1 MGGHAMKNYGVER
14 LTKEQYDE
22 VLSALTPTLPYKT
35 VAIPSY
41 RAKDSFGDCDLLTT
55 ATDEAFEKSLSK
67 DFVLLGKKKNGS
79 VTSYALKYGSFPPFQ
94 FDLIKA
100 KEESFKFNYNYLSYN
115 DLGNLI
121 GRIAAA
127 FGFKFAHDG
136 LYILAW
142 YSHKGE
148 ERSVVRVKEEA
159 KTNDHAE
166 YRMEKL
172 FISNFNEALEFLGFD
187 SLRFAQ
193 GFNTVDDILDF
204 VASSKYF
211 CKDFFLFENRNHDQR
226 RRDSKR
232 PTYTKALE
240 YFDTLTDTKSR
251 DEVVKAFRADVAT
264 KYPSIINIKRSMRKQ
279 VKREYVFFRRLN
291 SRRIVWLYN
300 KLFGKQL
307 EGVALGNMMKFLKN
321 NCDKSLA
328 ISGLSN
334 YKWNDHLAGLMRM
347 ANNSQFSASSMC
359 R

>member
-1 MGGHAMKNYGVER
+1 MQQYGVER
-14 LTKEQYDE
+14 LTKEQYNE
-22 VLSALTPTLPYKT
+22 VLSALTITLPYKT
-35 VAIPSY
+35 AAIPSY
-41 RAKDSFGDCDLLTT
+41 RSKDSFGDCDLLTT
-55 ATDEAFEKSLSK
+55 STDDAFEKSLSK
-67 DFVLLGKKKNGS
+67 DFTLLGKKRNGG

-100 KEESFKFNYNYLSYN
+100 KEDSFKFHYNYLSYN

-148 ERSVVRVKEEA
+148 ERSVGRVKEDG

-166 YRMEKL
+166 YKTEKL
-172 FISNFNEALEFLGFD
+172 FISNFDEALEFLGFD
-187 SLRFAQ
+187 SSRFAQ
-193 GFNTVDDILDF
+193 GFDNVDDILDF

-226 RRDSKR
+226 KRDVKR
-232 PTYTKALE
+232 PTYTRALE
-240 YFDTLTDTKSR
+240 YFDTLVETKSR
-251 DEVVKAFRADVAT
+251 DEVTRAFRADVAK
-264 KYPSIINIKRSMRKQ
+264 KYPSIVNIKRDMRKE
-279 VKREYVFFRRLN
+279 VKRKYFLSRRLS
-291 SRRIVWLYN
+291 SRRVVWLYGR
-300 KLFGKQL
+300 LFNRQL
-307 EGVALGNMMKFLKN
+307 EGVALGGMMKFLNN

-328 ISGLSN
+328 VSGVSN
-334 YKWNDHLAGLMRM
+334 YEWNDHLAGLMRA
-347 ANNSQFSASSMC
+347 ANNSQFQQSSMC

>member
-1 MGGHAMKNYGVER
+1 MGGSAMQNYGVER

-22 VLSALTPTLPYKT
+22 VLLALTPTLPYKT

-41 RAKDSFGDCDLLTT
+41 RAKESFGDCDLLTT

-67 DFVLLGKKKNGS
+67 DFTLLGKKKNGS
-79 VTSYALKYGSFPPFQ
+79 VTSYALKYGNFPPFQ

-100 KEESFKFNYNYLSYN
+100 KEDSYEFNYNYLSYN

-121 GRIAAA
+121 GRVAAA

-148 ERSVVRVKEEA
+148 ERSVGRVKETG
-159 KTNDHAE
+159 KTNDCAE
-166 YRMEKL
+166 YKMEKL
-172 FISNFNEALEFLGFD
+172 FISNFDQALEFLGFD
-187 SLRFAQ
+187 SSHFAQ
-193 GFNTVDDILDF
+193 GFNSVDDILDF

-226 RRDSKR
+226 KRDVKR

-240 YFDTLTDTKSR
+240 YFDTLVEAKSR
-251 DEVVKAFRADVAT
+251 DEVTKAFKADVAT
-264 KYPSIINIKRSMRKQ
+264 KYPSIIKIKRDMRKEI
-279 VKREYVFFRRLN
+279 KRKYVLSRRLS
-291 SRRIVWLYN
+291 SRRVVWLYGR
-300 KLFGKQL
+300 LFGKQL
-307 EGVALGNMMKFLKN
+307 EGVALGNMMKFLNN

-328 ISGLSN
+328 VSGVSN
-334 YKWNDHLAGLMRM
+334 YEWYEHLAGFMRM
-347 ANNSQFSASSMC
+347 ANNSQFQQTSMC
-359 R
+359 K

>member
-1 MGGHAMKNYGVER
+1 MGGSAMQQYGVER
-14 LTKEQYDE
+14 LSKEQYNK
-22 VLSALTPTLPYKT
+22 VLLALTPTLPYKT

-41 RAKDSFGDCDLLTT
+41 RAKESFGDCDLLTT
-55 ATDEAFEKSLSK
+55 ATDDAFEKSLSK
-67 DFVLLGKKKNGS
+67 DFALLGKKRNGS
-79 VTSYALKYGSFPPFQ
+79 VTSYVLKYGNFPPFQ

-100 KEESFKFNYNYLSYN
+100 KEDSFKFNYNYLSYN
-115 DLGNLI
+115 DLGNLV

-142 YSHKGE
+142 YDHKGE

-166 YRMEKL
+166 HRMEKL
-172 FISNFNEALEFLGFD
+172 FISNFDEALEFLGFD

-193 GFNTVDDILDF
+193 GFDTVDDILDF

-226 RRDSKR
+226 KRDVKR
-232 PTYTKALE
+232 PTYLRALE
-240 YFDTLTDTKSR
+240 YFDALTETKSR
-251 DEVVKAFRADVAT
+251 DEVTRAFRANVAT
-264 KYPSIINIKRSMRKQ
+264 KYPSIVNIKRSMRKQ
-279 VKREYVFFRRLN
+279 VRREYLFSRRLS
-291 SRRIVWLYN
+291 SRRVVWLYGR
-300 KLFGKQL
+300 LFDRQL

-328 ISGLSN
+328 VSGVPN
-334 YKWNDHLAGLMRM
+334 KDWNDHLAGLMRM
-347 ANNSQFSASSMC
+347 ANNSQFQQSSMC

>member
-1 MGGHAMKNYGVER
+1 MGGSAMQQYGVER

-22 VLSALTPTLPYKT
+22 VLSALTVTLPYKT

-67 DFVLLGKKKNGS
+67 DFMLLGKKKNGS

-100 KEESFKFNYNYLSYN
+100 KEDSYEFNYNYLSYN

-121 GRIAAA
+121 GRVAAA

-148 ERSVVRVKEEA
+148 ERSVGRVKEDG

-166 YRMEKL
+166 HRMEKL
-172 FISNFNEALEFLGFD
+172 FISNFDQALEFFGFD

-193 GFNTVDDILDF
+193 GFDTVDDILNF

-226 RRDSKR
+226 KRDVKR
-232 PTYTKALE
+232 PTYTRALE
-240 YFDTLTDTKSR
+240 YFDTLVETKSR
-251 DEVVKAFRADVAT
+251 DEVTRAFKADVAT
-264 KYPSIINIKRSMRKQ
+264 KYPSIVNIKRDMRKE
-279 VKREYVFFRRLN
+279 VKRKYVLSRRLS
-291 SRRIVWLYN
+291 SRRVVWLYGR
-300 KLFGKQL
+300 LFNKQL
-307 EGVALGNMMKFLKN
+307 EGVALGSMMKFLNN

-328 ISGLSN
+328 VSGVSN
-334 YKWNDHLAGLMRM
+334 YEWYEHLAQLMRM
-347 ANNSQFSASSMC
+347 ANNSQFQQSSMC

>member
-1 MGGHAMKNYGVER
+1 MGGNALKQYGVER

-22 VLSALTPTLPYKT
+22 VLSALIITLPYKT

-55 ATDEAFEKSLSK
+55 ATDEAFENSLSK
-67 DFVLLGKKKNGS
+67 DFTLLGKKKNGS

-121 GRIAAA
+121 GRVAAA
-127 FGFKFAHDG
+127 FGFKFAHNG
-136 LYILAW
+136 LYLLAW

-148 ERSVVRVKEEA
+148 ERSVARVKENG

-166 YRMEKL
+166 YKMEKL
-172 FISNFNEALEFLGFD
+172 FISNFDQALEFLGFD

-193 GFNTVDDILDF
+193 GFDTIDNILDF

-226 RRDSKR
+226 KRDVKR
-232 PTYTKALE
+232 PTYTRALE
-240 YFDTLTDTKSR
+240 YFDTLVETKSR
-251 DEVVKAFRADVAT
+251 DEVTKAFKVDVAK
-264 KYPSIINIKRSMRKQ
+264 KYPSIINIKRDMCKEIKRK
-279 VKREYVFFRRLN
+279 YIFSRRLS
-291 SRRIVWLYN
+291 SRRVVWLYRR
-300 KLFGKQL
+300 LFNKQL
-307 EGVALGNMMKFLKN
+307 EGVALGGMMKFLNN
-321 NCDKSLA
+321 NCDKTLA
-328 ISGLSN
+328 VSGVSN
-334 YKWNDHLAGLMRM
+334 YQWYEHLAQLMRM
-347 ANNSQFSASSMC
+347 ANSSQFQQSSMC
-359 R
+359 G

>member
-1 MGGHAMKNYGVER
+1 MQQYGVER

-22 VLSALTPTLPYKT
+22 VLSALIITLPYKT

-67 DFVLLGKKKNGS
+67 DFTLLGKKRNGS
-79 VTSYALKYGSFPPFQ
+79 VTSYALKYGNFPPFQ

-100 KEESFKFNYNYLSYN
+100 KEDSFKFNYNYLSYN

-121 GRIAAA
+121 GRVAAA

-142 YSHKGE
+142 YDHKGE
-148 ERSVVRVKEEA
+148 ERSVGRVKEYG
-159 KTNDHAE
+159 KTNDCAE
-166 YRMEKL
+166 HRIEKL
-172 FISNFNEALEFLGFD
+172 FISNFDEALEFLGFD
-187 SLRFAQ
+187 SSRFAQ
-193 GFNTVDDILDF
+193 GFDTVDDILNF

-226 RRDSKR
+226 KRDVKR

-240 YFDTLTDTKSR
+240 YFDTLVETKSR
-251 DEVVKAFRADVAT
+251 DEVTKAFKVDVAT
-264 KYPSIINIKRSMRKQ
+264 KYPSIVNIKRDMRKE
-279 VKREYVFFRRLN
+279 VKRKYVLSRRLS
-291 SRRIVWLYN
+291 SRRVVWLYGR
-300 KLFGKQL
+300 LFNKQL
-307 EGVALGNMMKFLKN
+307 EGVALGNMMKFLTN

-328 ISGLSN
+328 VSGVSN
-334 YKWNDHLAGLMRM
+334 YEWYEHLAGLMRM
-347 ANNSQFSASSMC
+347 ANNSQFQQTSMC
-359 R
+359 G

>member
-14 LTKEQYDE
+14 LTKKQYDE
-22 VLSALTPTLPYKT
+22 VLSALIITLPYKT

-67 DFVLLGKKKNGS
+67 DFVLLGKKRNGS
-79 VTSYALKYGSFPPFQ
+79 VTSYALKYGNFPPFQ

-100 KEESFKFNYNYLSYN
+100 REDSFKFHYNYLSYN

-121 GRIAAA
+121 GRVAAA

-142 YSHKGE
+142 YSHQGE
-148 ERSVVRVKEEA
+148 ERSVGRVKEYG
-159 KTNDHAE
+159 KTNDCAE
-166 YRMEKL
+166 HKMEKL
-172 FISNFNEALEFLGFD
+172 FISNFDQALEFLGFD

-193 GFNTVDDILDF
+193 GFNTIDDILDY

-226 RRDSKR
+226 KRDVKR
-232 PTYTKALE
+232 PTYTRALE
-240 YFDTLTDTKSR
+240 YFDTLTETKNR
-251 DEVVKAFRADVAT
+251 DEVVKAFRTDVAS

-279 VKREYVFFRRLN
+279 VKREFVFSRRLN
-291 SRRIVWLYN
+291 SRRVVWLYGR
-300 KLFGKQL
+300 LFDRQL

-328 ISGLSN
+328 VSGLSN
-334 YKWNDHLAGLMRM
+334 YEWNDHLANLMRM

>member
-22 VLSALTPTLPYKT
+22 VLSALTITLPYKT
-35 VAIPSY
+35 AAIPSY

-67 DFVLLGKKKNGS
+67 DFALLGKKRNGA
-79 VTSYALKYGSFPPFQ
+79 VTSYALKYGNFPPFQ

-100 KEESFKFNYNYLSYN
+100 KEDSYEFNYNYLSYN

-121 GRIAAA
+121 GRVAAA

-148 ERSVVRVKEEA
+148 ERSVGRVKEYG
-159 KTNDHAE
+159 KTNDCAE
-166 YRMEKL
+166 HRMEKL
-172 FISNFNEALEFLGFD
+172 FISNFDEALEFLGFD
-187 SLRFAQ
+187 SSRFAQ
-193 GFNTVDDILDF
+193 GFDTIDDILDY

-226 RRDSKR
+226 KRDVKR
-232 PTYTKALE
+232 PTYTRALE
-240 YFDTLTDTKSR
+240 YFDTLTDSKSR
-251 DEVVKAFRADVAT
+251 DEVTRAFKADVAK
-264 KYPSIINIKRSMRKQ
+264 KYPSIVNIKRDMRKEI
-279 VKREYVFFRRLN
+279 KRKYVLSRRLS
-291 SRRIVWLYN
+291 SRRVVWLY
-300 KLFGKQL
+300 KRLFNKQL
-307 EGVALGNMMKFLKN
+307 EGVALGGMMKFLNN

-328 ISGLSN
+328 VSGVSN
-334 YKWNDHLAGLMRM
+334 YEWYEHLAGLMRM
-347 ANNSQFSASSMC
+347 ANNSQFQQSSMC

>member
-1 MGGHAMKNYGVER
+1 MKQYNVER
-14 LTKEQYDE
+14 LTKEQYNE
-22 VLSALTPTLPYKT
+22 VISALTPTLPYKT

-41 RAKDSFGDCDLLTT
+41 RSKVSFGDCDLLTT
-55 ATDEAFEKSLSK
+55 STDEAFEKSLSK
-67 DFVLLGKKKNGS
+67 DFILLGKKRNGS

-100 KEESFKFNYNYLSYN
+100 KEDSFQFNYNYLSYN

-121 GRIAAA
+121 GRVAAA

-142 YSHKGE
+142 YDHKGE

-166 YRMEKL
+166 HRIEKL
-172 FISNFNEALEFLGFD
+172 FISNFDEALEFLGFD

-193 GFNTVDDILDF
+193 GFDTVDDILNF

-226 RRDSKR
+226 KRDVKR
-232 PTYTKALE
+232 PTYLRALE
-240 YFDTLTDTKSR
+240 YFDALTETKSR
-251 DEVVKAFRADVAT
+251 DEVTRAFRANVAT
-264 KYPSIINIKRSMRKQ
+264 KYPSIVNIKRDMRKQ
-279 VKREYVFFRRLN
+279 VRREYLFSRRLS
-291 SRRIVWLYN
+291 SRRVVWLYGR
-300 KLFGKQL
+300 LFDRQL

-328 ISGLSN
+328 ISGVPN
-334 YKWNDHLAGLMRM
+334 KDWNDHLAGLMRM
-347 ANNSQFSASSMC
+347 ANNSQFQQSSMC
-359 R
+359 G

>member
-22 VLSALTPTLPYKT
+22 VLSALTITLPYKT
-35 VAIPSY
+35 AAIPSY

-67 DFVLLGKKKNGS
+67 DFMLLGKKKNGS
-79 VTSYALKYGSFPPFQ
+79 VTSYALKYGNFPPFQ

-100 KEESFKFNYNYLSYN
+100 KEDSFKFHYNYLSYN

-121 GRIAAA
+121 GRVAAA

-148 ERSVVRVKEEA
+148 ERSVARVKEDD

-166 YRMEKL
+166 YKMEKL
-172 FISNFNEALEFLGFD
+172 FISNFDQALEFLGFD

-193 GFNTVDDILDF
+193 GFDTVDDILNF

-226 RRDSKR
+226 KRDVKR

-240 YFDTLTDTKSR
+240 YFDTLVEAKSR
-251 DEVVKAFRADVAT
+251 DEVTKAFRADVAK
-264 KYPSIINIKRSMRKQ
+264 KYPSIINIKRNMRKE
-279 VKREYVFFRRLN
+279 VKKRYVLSRRLS
-291 SRRIVWLYN
+291 SRRVVWLYGR
-300 KLFGKQL
+300 LFGKQL
-307 EGVALGNMMKFLKN
+307 EGVALGNMMKFLTN

-328 ISGLSN
+328 VSGVSN
-334 YKWNDHLAGLMRM
+334 YEWYEHLAGLMRM
-347 ANNSQFSASSMC
+347 ANNSQFQQTSMC
-359 R
+359 K

>member
-1 MGGHAMKNYGVER
+1 MQNYGVER
-14 LTKEQYDE
+14 LTKEQYDK
-22 VLSALTPTLPYKT
+22 VLSALTITLPYKT
-35 VAIPSY
+35 AAIPSY
-41 RAKDSFGDCDLLTT
+41 KSKESFGDCDLLTT
-55 ATDEAFEKSLSK
+55 ATDEAFEESLSK
-67 DFVLLGKKKNGS
+67 DFILLGKKRNGS
-79 VTSYALKYGSFPPFQ
+79 VTSYALKYGNFPPFQ

-100 KEESFKFNYNYLSYN
+100 KEESYKFHYNYLSYN

-121 GRIAAA
+121 GRVAAA

-142 YSHKGE
+142 YDHKGE

-166 YRMEKL
+166 HRMEKL
-172 FISNFNEALEFLGFD
+172 FISNFDEALEFLGFD

-193 GFNTVDDILDF
+193 GFDTVDVILDV

-226 RRDSKR
+226 KRDVKR
-232 PTYTKALE
+232 PTYLRALE
-240 YFDTLTDTKSR
+240 YFDALTETKSR
-251 DEVVKAFRADVAT
+251 DEVTRAFRANVAT
-264 KYPSIINIKRSMRKQ
+264 KYPSIVNIKRSMRKQ
-279 VKREYVFFRRLN
+279 VRREYLFSRRLS
-291 SRRIVWLYN
+291 SRRVVWLYGR
-300 KLFGKQL
+300 LFDRQL

-328 ISGLSN
+328 ISGVPN
-334 YKWNDHLAGLMRM
+334 KDWNDHLAGLMRM
-347 ANNSQFSASSMC
+347 ANNSQFQQSSMC

>member
-1 MGGHAMKNYGVER
+1 MKQYNVER

-22 VLSALTPTLPYKT
+22 VLSALTITLPYKT

-41 RAKDSFGDCDLLTT
+41 RLKDSFGDCDLLTT
-55 ATDEAFEKSLSK
+55 STDEAFEKNLSK
-67 DFVLLGKKKNGS
+67 DFILLGKKKNGS
-79 VTSYALKYGSFPPFQ
+79 VTSYALKYGSFTPFQ

-121 GRIAAA
+121 GRVAAA
-127 FGFKFAHDG
+127 FGFKFAHNG
-136 LYILAW
+136 LYLLAW
-142 YSHKGE
+142 YDHKGE

-166 YRMEKL
+166 HRMEKL
-172 FISNFNEALEFLGFD
+172 FISNFDEALEFLGFD

-193 GFNTVDDILDF
+193 GFDTVDDILDF

-226 RRDSKR
+226 KRDVKR
-232 PTYTKALE
+232 PTYLRALE
-240 YFDTLTDTKSR
+240 YFDALTETKSR
-251 DEVVKAFRADVAT
+251 DEVTRAFRANVAT
-264 KYPSIINIKRSMRKQ
+264 KYPSIVNIKRSMRKQ
-279 VKREYVFFRRLN
+279 VRREYLFSRRLS
-291 SRRIVWLYN
+291 SRRVVWLYGR
-300 KLFGKQL
+300 LFDRQL

-328 ISGLSN
+328 ISGLPN
-334 YKWNDHLAGLMRM
+334 KDWNDHLAGLMRM
-347 ANNSQFSASSMC
+347 ANNSQFQQSSMC

>member
-1 MGGHAMKNYGVER
+1 MGGHAMQSYGVER
-14 LTKEQYDE
+14 LSKEQYDE
-22 VLSALTPTLPYKT
+22 VLSALTITLPEKT
-35 VAIPSY
+35 LPVPSY
-41 RAKDSFGDCDLLTT
+41 RSKESFGDCDLLTT

-67 DFVLLGKKKNGS
+67 DFTLLGKKRNGS

-100 KEESFKFNYNYLSYN
+100 KEDSYEFNYNYLSYN

-121 GRIAAA
+121 GRVAAA

-148 ERSVVRVKEEA
+148 ERSVGRVKEDG

-166 YRMEKL
+166 HRMEKL
-172 FISNFNEALEFLGFD
+172 FISNFDEALEFLGFD

-193 GFNTVDDILDF
+193 GFDTVDDILDF

-226 RRDSKR
+226 KRDVKR
-232 PTYTKALE
+232 STYLRALE
-240 YFDTLTDTKSR
+240 YFDALTETKSR
-251 DEVVKAFRADVAT
+251 DEVTRAFRANVAT
-264 KYPSIINIKRSMRKQ
+264 KYPSIVNIKRSMRKQ
-279 VKREYVFFRRLN
+279 VRREYLFSRRLS
-291 SRRIVWLYN
+291 SRRVVWLYGR
-300 KLFGKQL
+300 LFDRQL

-321 NCDKSLA
+321 KFSPLLRGSLKSSLIQA
-328 ISGLSN
+328 KLLRYTLKNSN
-334 YKWNDHLAGLMRM
+334 IKNTIKYII
-347 ANNSQFSASSMC
+347 F
-359 R
+359 

>member
-1 MGGHAMKNYGVER
+1 MGGSAMQNYGVER
-14 LTKEQYDE
+14 LTKEQYNE
-22 VLSALTPTLPYKT
+22 VLSALTITLPYKT

-55 ATDEAFEKSLSK
+55 ATDEAFENSLSK
-67 DFVLLGKKKNGS
+67 DFALLGKKRNGG
-79 VTSYALKYGSFPPFQ
+79 VTSYALQYGNFPPFQ

-100 KEESFKFNYNYLSYN
+100 KEDSFKFHYNYLSYN

-148 ERSVVRVKEEA
+148 ERSVARVKEEG
-159 KTNDHAE
+159 KTNDCAE
-166 YRMEKL
+166 HKMEKL
-172 FISNFNEALEFLGFD
+172 FISNFDEALEFLGFD
-187 SLRFAQ
+187 SLRFSQ
-193 GFNTVDDILDF
+193 GFNTIDDILDF

-226 RRDSKR
+226 KRDVKR
-232 PTYTKALE
+232 PTYLRALE
-240 YFDTLTDTKSR
+240 YFDALTETKSK
-251 DEVVKAFRADVAT
+251 DEVTRAFRANVAT
-264 KYPSIINIKRSMRKQ
+264 KYPSIVNIKRSMRKQ
-279 VKREYVFFRRLN
+279 VRREYLFSGRLS
-291 SRRIVWLYN
+291 SRRVVWLYGR
-300 KLFGKQL
+300 LFDRQL
-307 EGVALGNMMKFLKN
+307 EGVALGGMMKFLNN

-328 ISGLSN
+328 ISGVPN
-334 YKWNDHLAGLMRM
+334 KDWNDHLAGLMRM
-347 ANNSQFSASSMC
+347 ANNSQFQQSSMC

>member
-22 VLSALTPTLPYKT
+22 VLSALTITLPYKT

-67 DFVLLGKKKNGS
+67 DFALLGKKKNGS
-79 VTSYALKYGSFPPFQ
+79 VTSYALKYSNFPPFQ

-100 KEESFKFNYNYLSYN
+100 REDSFKFHYNYLSYN

-121 GRIAAA
+121 GRVAAA
-127 FGFKFAHDG
+127 FGFKFAHNG
-136 LYILAW
+136 LYLLAW
-142 YSHKGE
+142 YDHKGE

-166 YRMEKL
+166 HRMEKL

-193 GFNTVDDILDF
+193 GFDTVDDILDF

-226 RRDSKR
+226 KRFLAMAKNYLDNKKDLMLKRVLADYKVDDNLLFFRSLYEDNLIDSDKR
-232 PTYTKALE
+232 AQIDSFLAQENKTISDYLRLLNKKELAILAEPYKQSLVLEAKARIEE
-240 YFDTLTDTKSR
+240 YFMKK
-251 DEVVKAFRADVAT
+251 DEESVQTMEFYEKGKD
-264 KYPSIINIKRSMRKQ
+264 
-279 VKREYVFFRRLN
+279 FFYSGLPKN
-291 SRRIVWLYN
+291 LAN
-300 KLFGKQL
+300 
-307 EGVALGNMMKFLKN
+307 LKN
-321 NCDKSLA
+321 
-328 ISGLSN
+328 
-334 YKWNDHLAGLMRM
+334 
-347 ANNSQFSASSMC
+347 
-359 R
+359 

>member
-1 MGGHAMKNYGVER
+1 MGGSAMQNYGVER
-14 LTKEQYDE
+14 LTKEQYNE
-22 VLSALTPTLPYKT
+22 ALSALTITLPYKT

-55 ATDEAFEKSLSK
+55 AADEAFEKSLSK
-67 DFVLLGKKKNGS
+67 DFTLLGKKRNGS
-79 VTSYALKYGSFPPFQ
+79 VTSYALKYGNFPPFQ

-100 KEESFKFNYNYLSYN
+100 KEDSFKFHYNYLSYN

-121 GRIAAA
+121 GRVAAA

-148 ERSVVRVKEEA
+148 ERSVGRVKEDG

-166 YRMEKL
+166 YKMEKL
-172 FISNFNEALEFLGFD
+172 FISNFDQALEFLGFD

-193 GFNTVDDILDF
+193 GFDTIDDILDF

-226 RRDSKR
+226 KRDVKR
-232 PTYTKALE
+232 PTYTRALE
-240 YFDTLTDTKSR
+240 YFDTLVETKSR
-251 DEVVKAFRADVAT
+251 DEVTRAFKTDVAK
-264 KYPSIINIKRSMRKQ
+264 KYPSIVNIKRDMRKEI
-279 VKREYVFFRRLN
+279 KRKYVLSRRLS
-291 SRRIVWLYN
+291 SRRVVWLYGR
-300 KLFGKQL
+300 LFGKQL
-307 EGVALGNMMKFLKN
+307 EGVALGNMMKFLNN

-328 ISGLSN
+328 VSGVSN
-334 YKWNDHLAGLMRM
+334 YEWYEHLAQLMR
-347 ANNSQFSASSMC
+347 AASNSQFQQTSMC
-359 R
+359 G

>member
-1 MGGHAMKNYGVER
+1 MQQYGVER

-22 VLSALTPTLPYKT
+22 VLSALTITLPYKT

-67 DFVLLGKKKNGS
+67 DFALLGKKKNGS
-79 VTSYALKYGSFPPFQ
+79 VTSYALKYGNFPPFQ

-100 KEESFKFNYNYLSYN
+100 KEDSFKFHYNYLSYN

-121 GRIAAA
+121 GRVAAA

-148 ERSVVRVKEEA
+148 ERSVGRVKEYG
-159 KTNDHAE
+159 KTNDCAE
-166 YRMEKL
+166 HKIEKL

-193 GFNTVDDILDF
+193 GFNTVDDILNF

-226 RRDSKR
+226 KRDIKR
-232 PTYTKALE
+232 PTYTRALE
-240 YFDTLTDTKSR
+240 YFDTLVETKSR
-251 DEVVKAFRADVAT
+251 DEVTRAFKADVAK
-264 KYPSIINIKRSMRKQ
+264 KYPSIVNIKRAMRKEI
-279 VKREYVFFRRLN
+279 KRKYVLSRRLS
-291 SRRIVWLYN
+291 SRRVVWLY
-300 KLFGKQL
+300 KRLFSRQL
-307 EGVALGNMMKFLKN
+307 EGVALGNIMKFLTN
-321 NCDKSLA
+321 NCDKTLA
-328 ISGLSN
+328 VSGVSN
-334 YKWNDHLAGLMRM
+334 YEWYDHLAGFMR
-347 ANNSQFSASSMC
+347 AASNSQFQQSSMC
-359 R
+359 G

>member
-1 MGGHAMKNYGVER
+1 MGGNAMKQYNVER

-22 VLSALTPTLPYKT
+22 VLSALTITLPYKT

-41 RAKDSFGDCDLLTT
+41 RLKDSFGDCDLLTT
-55 ATDEAFEKSLSK
+55 STDEAFEKNLSK
-67 DFVLLGKKKNGS
+67 DFILLGKKKNGS

-121 GRIAAA
+121 GRVAAA
-127 FGFKFAHDG
+127 FGFKFAHNG
-136 LYILAW
+136 LYLLAW
-142 YSHKGE
+142 YDHKGE

-166 YRMEKL
+166 HRMEKL
-172 FISNFNEALEFLGFD
+172 FISNFDEALEFLGFD

-193 GFNTVDDILDF
+193 GFDTVDDILDF

-211 CKDFFLFENRNHDQR
+211 YKDFFLFENRNHDQR
-226 RRDSKR
+226 KRDVKR
-232 PTYTKALE
+232 PTYLRALE
-240 YFDTLTDTKSR
+240 YFDALTETKSR
-251 DEVVKAFRADVAT
+251 DEVTRAFRANVAT
-264 KYPSIINIKRSMRKQ
+264 KYPSIVNIKRSMRKQ
-279 VKREYVFFRRLN
+279 VRREYLFSRRLS
-291 SRRIVWLYN
+291 SRRVVWLYGR
-300 KLFGKQL
+300 LFDRQL

-328 ISGLSN
+328 ISGVPN
-334 YKWNDHLAGLMRM
+334 KDWNDHLAGLMRM
-347 ANNSQFSASSMC
+347 ANNSQFQQSSMC

>member
-22 VLSALTPTLPYKT
+22 VLSALTITLPYKT
-35 VAIPSY
+35 VAIPAY
-41 RAKDSFGDCDLLTT
+41 RSKDSFGDCDLLTT

-67 DFVLLGKKKNGS
+67 DFAILGKKRNGS
-79 VTSYALKYGSFPPFQ
+79 VTSYALKYGNFPPFQ

-100 KEESFKFNYNYLSYN
+100 REDSFKFHYNYLSYN

-121 GRIAAA
+121 GRVAAA

-148 ERSVVRVKEEA
+148 ERSVGRVKEDG
-159 KTNDHAE
+159 KTNDCAE
-166 YRMEKL
+166 NRMEKL
-172 FISNFNEALEFLGFD
+172 FISNFDQALEFLGFD
-187 SLRFAQ
+187 SLRFSQ
-193 GFNTVDDILDF
+193 GFDTVDDILDY

-226 RRDSKR
+226 KRDVKR
-232 PTYTKALE
+232 PTYTRALE
-240 YFDTLTDTKSR
+240 YFDTLVEAKSR
-251 DEVVKAFRADVAT
+251 DEITRAFMANVAT
-264 KYPSIINIKRSMRKQ
+264 KYPSIVNIKRSMRKQ
-279 VKREYVFFRRLN
+279 VRREYLFSRRLS
-291 SRRIVWLYN
+291 SRRVVWLYGR
-300 KLFGKQL
+300 LFDRQL

-328 ISGLSN
+328 ISGVPN
-334 YKWNDHLAGLMRM
+334 KDWNDHLAGLMRM
-347 ANNSQFSASSMC
+347 ANNSQFQQTSMC
-359 R
+359 G